1 MSLTLTPHRA
11 TTVPEAVLRPVGH
24 VVRRCV
30 DTLHAVGWWL
40 IAIGLTMT
48 SRIAAPASVP
58 AHRHRP
64 TRSFHRCRGSHGQ
77 ATTEYALILLAA
89 ALVGLLVVAWATA
102 GGAAGRI
109 GQLFD
114 RVIDSVMSRL

>member
-1 MSLTLTPHRA
+1 MSTATSHPPTVHHRPPRCLTESVTAATGQPTGQPTSDRPTPAHLTP
-11 TTVPEAVLRPVGH
+11 GH
-24 VVRRCV
+24 
-30 DTLHAVGWWL
+30 
-40 IAIGLTMT
+40 
-48 SRIAAPASVP
+48 
-58 AHRHRP
+58 P
-64 TRSFHRCRGSHGQ
+64 TPGHPTPGRFRSDHGQ

-114 RVIDSVMSRL
+114 QVVDSVISRL